1 MCFLRRFFTR
11 RLQPQVGQSTS
22 EPNPPLQAIL
32 STNMFYGAR
41 TVIINGGIFNMI
53 VTGECGRSSSMIYIP
68 NSTVVRHRESD
79 SKCTSGRYECC
90 YWEWFSDRRYQ
101 RGESWRRTWGREPQW
116 YSINSCLWVLCRH
129 VSCLLIYMTQVRL
142 TDVPIAFT
150 DI

>member
-11 RLQPQVGQSTS
+11 RLQPQVSQSTS
-22 EPNPPLQAIL
+22 EPNPPLQAIS

-53 VTGECGRSSSMIYIP
+53 VNGESGRSSSIICIP
-68 NSTVVRHRESD
+68 NSAVDRHRESD
-79 SKCTSGRYECC
+79 SKSTSGRCECC
-90 YWEWFSDRRYQ
+90 YWYCWFSDRRYQ
-101 RGESWRRTWGREPQW
+101 RGESWRRTRGREPQW
-116 YSINSCLWVLCRH
+116 YSINSCLWARH

-142 TDVPIAFT
+142 TDIPIAFT